1 MSLEQEQRTLDR
13 KQREMTD
20 LQKKLASQQSKLAA
34 AEGKA
39 NAAQIAAAKTRS
51 ESIRS
56 SKLRSCQSFLRDQER
71 AQKEISKLHEK
82 ITVKQKEVNAAA
94 AKVGHERQREEKAN
108 AKKREQD
115 ALKLSRKMSSMNQS
129 LQE

>member
-13 KQREMTD
+13 KQRKMTD

-56 SKLRSCQSFLRDQER
+56 SKLRSCQSFC
-71 AQKEISKLHEK
+71 ATK
-82 ITVKQKEVNAAA
+82 NA
-94 AKVGHERQREEKAN
+94 RR
-108 AKKREQD
+108 
-115 ALKLSRKMSSMNQS
+115 RKSQNCTRKSP
-129 LQE
+129 